1 MAPKLSGGESFKM
14 HISEGVLSV
23 PVLAAGAA
31 LTLGFTVKGLRSIK
45 AEDVP
50 ATGIVSAGIFVA
62 SLIHLSVGPS
72 SVHLLLNGV
81 SGAILG
87 WAIFP
92 ACLVALFLQAV
103 LFQFGGLAVLGV
115 NVMDM
120 AFPGLIFGA
129 LFRHLFVSRGKWSL
143 MAGGFLCSAGGV
155 VLTAVMTA
163 GALALTGENFMAA
176 AKLIIWAHIP
186 VAIIEGVVGALAVVF
201 LARTRPGMIGRKN
214 GELL

>member
-1 MAPKLSGGESFKM
+1 M

-62 SLIHLSVGPS
+62 SLIHISVGPS

-87 WAIFP
+87 WAVFP
-92 ACLVALFLQAV
+92 ACLVALFLQAI
-103 LFQFGGLAVLGV
+103 LFQFGGLTTLGV

-120 AFPGLIFGA
+120 AFPGLVFGA
-129 LFRHLFVSRGKWSL
+129 IFRTMFVSKGKLGLLSG
-143 MAGGFLCSAGGV
+143 AFLCSAGGV
-155 VLTAVMTA
+155 LLTAVMTA
-163 GALALTGENFMAA
+163 GALALTGENFTVA
-176 AKLIIWAHIP
+176 AKLIVWAHIP
-186 VAIIEGVVGALAVVF
+186 VALIEGVVGAMAIGF
-201 LARTRPGMIGRKN
+201 LARTRPNMIGRKS

>member
-1 MAPKLSGGESFKM
+1 M

-62 SLIHLSVGPS
+62 SLIHISVGPS

-87 WAIFP
+87 WAVFP
-92 ACLVALFLQAV
+92 ACLVALFLQAM
-103 LFQFGGLAVLGV
+103 LFQFGGLTTLGV

-120 AFPGLIFGA
+120 AFPGLVFGA
-129 LFRHLFVSRGKWSL
+129 VFRAIFVSKGKWGLLSG
-143 MAGGFLCSAGGV
+143 AFLCGVGGV
-155 VLTAVMTA
+155 LLTAVMTA
-163 GALALTGENFMAA
+163 GALALTGENFTVA
-176 AKLIIWAHIP
+176 AKLIVWSHIP
-186 VAIIEGVVGALAVVF
+186 VALIEGVVGAMAIGF
-201 LARTRPGMIGRKN
+201 LARTRPNMIGRKS

>member
-1 MAPKLSGGESFKM
+1 M

-62 SLIHLSVGPS
+62 SLIHISVGPS

-87 WAIFP
+87 WAVFP

-103 LFQFGGLAVLGV
+103 LFQFGGLTTLGV

-120 AFPGLIFGA
+120 AFPGLVFGA
-129 LFRHLFVSRGKWSL
+129 IFRAMFVSKGKWGLLSG
-143 MAGGFLCSAGGV
+143 AFLCSAGGV
-155 VLTAVMTA
+155 LLTAVMTA
-163 GALALTGENFMAA
+163 GALALTGENFTVA
-176 AKLIIWAHIP
+176 AKLIVWSHIP
-186 VAIIEGVVGALAVVF
+186 VALIEGVVGAMAIGF
-201 LARTRPGMIGRKN
+201 LARTRPNMIGRKS

>member
-1 MAPKLSGGESFKM
+1 M

-62 SLIHLSVGPS
+62 SLIHISVGPS

-87 WAIFP
+87 WAVFP

-103 LFQFGGLAVLGV
+103 LFQFGGLTTLGV

-120 AFPGLIFGA
+120 AFPGLVFGA
-129 LFRHLFVSRGKWSL
+129 IFRAAFVSKGRWGL
-143 MAGGFLCSAGGV
+143 LTGAFLCSSGGV
-155 VLTAVMTA
+155 LLTALMTA
-163 GALALTGENFMAA
+163 GALALTGENFTAA
-176 AKLIIWAHIP
+176 AKLIVWAHLP
-186 VAIIEGVVGALAVVF
+186 VALIEGFVGAMAIGF
-201 LARTRPGMIGRKN
+201 LATTRPYMIGRKN

>member
-1 MAPKLSGGESFKM
+1 M

-23 PVLAAGAA
+23 PILAAGAA
-31 LTLGFTVKGLRSIK
+31 LTVGFTAQGLRSMK

-50 ATGIVSAGIFVA
+50 ATGIDSAGLFVA
-62 SLIHLSVGPS
+62 SLIHVSLGPS
-72 SVHLLLNGV
+72 SVHLLLNGI

-92 ACLVALFLQAV
+92 ACVVALFLQAL

-129 LFRHLFVSRGKWSL
+129 LFRMLFVSRGKWAL
-143 MAGGFLCSAGGV
+143 LLGGFLCSAGGV
-155 VLTAVMTA
+155 ILTALMTA
-163 GALALTGENFMAA
+163 GVLALNGEGFMAA
-176 AKLIIWAHIP
+176 AKLIVWAHIP
-186 VAIIEGVVGALAVVF
+186 VALIEGFVGAMAVLF
-201 LARTRPGMIGRKN
+201 LAKVRPGMIGRKQ